1 MDEPGTSS
9 SLQQR
14 TLWLKSMMLKW
25 SSMVRSSRM
34 ACMASTVCEGKRWN
48 NCVLQSGHAVAVF
61 HGGGGGEGLVVVLEG
76 LKRLNLHFSEQPL
89 PTCFILTPHMEPL
102 TSMTNTM
109 FFGSGERFIGA
120 KNWTK
125 WPSDTWK
132 THLFKS
138 LGPS

>member
-1 MDEPGTSS
+1 
-9 SLQQR
+9 
-14 TLWLKSMMLKW
+14 
-25 SSMVRSSRM
+25 M
-34 ACMASTVCEGKRWN
+34 ACMASTVCEGKRWD
-48 NCVLQSGHAVAVF
+48 NCVLQSGHTVSVF
-61 HGGGGGEGLVVVLEG
+61 HGGGSEEWVEVSEGPKC
-76 LKRLNLHFSEQPL
+76 LKLHFSKQPL

-132 THLFKS
+132 TRLFTPV
-138 LGPS
+138 GPNPL